1 MTWKKEGNNA
11 ATYDEH
17 FTSANVPTFY
27 RMHKFDNT
35 NYDPDNLTGTNRNTL
50 GPNKAYLLLKASKL
64 TYPLWSGQ
72 SSPAPRRDYIAI
84 EGVSDMEELEE
95 LEEVERSARMD
106 NCFYNLNGQK
116 VAEGEATQLPRG
128 IYIRNGKKII
138 VK

>member
-95 LEEVERSARMD
+95 VERSARMD